1 MTAARPFEAAGAQPT
16 LPLLVAC
23 LCAQWCGTCRDYR
36 AVLELARERFGDQA
50 SVVFVD
56 IEDDEAWLDGI
67 EVDNFPTLL
76 LARGDA
82 VVFFGTVT
90 PHAQTLTRLIDSAL
104 AGDLSAVG
112 SASVQALGQRLRQF
126 PRG

>member
-1 MTAARPFEAAGAQPT
+1 M
-16 LPLLVAC
+16 
-23 LCAQWCGTCRDYR
+23 
-36 AVLELARERFGDQA
+36 LELARERFGDQA